1 MYNTVRRNDRLS
13 SAIASYVVKF
23 VFYRPYN
30 AAAADETYAG
40 AYSLG
45 KHPVNTNGIIN
56 IYIYLFLY
64 IHT

>member
-30 AAAADETYAG
+30 AAAAAADKTYAG

-45 KHPVNTNGIIN
+45 KHPVNT
-56 IYIYLFLY
+56 
-64 IHT
+64 TES

>member
-23 VFYRPYN
+23 VFYQPYN
-30 AAAADETYAG
+30 AAAAADETYAG

-45 KHPVNTNGIIN
+45 KHPVNTAES
-56 IYIYLFLY
+56 
-64 IHT
+64 